1 VKIIAEY
8 SHKEGSTFIRNYFA
22 SELTEI
28 VAAVEAVSI
37 DDHRT
42 KETKETGS
50 KFQPGQMLFSPVSMN
65 KAIYAGLKPLGWRA
79 ERIAVTSPLAR
90 GGGHTHTG
98 FREMDGLKNGLGLE
112 IQFGKYA
119 FMGYDILGKMPI
131 FHRKGLIRAGIELV
145 PTKEIAIG
153 NMSSGVSYFEQII
166 ADLELRG
173 EADVDIPTLILGIG
187 FKQPP
192 STDKLERLGAS
203 TDGIE

>member
-1 VKIIAEY
+1 MKVIAEY
-8 SHKEGSTFIRNYFA
+8 SHKDGARFIREHFA
-22 SELTEI
+22 SELAEI
-28 VAAVEAVSI
+28 IAAVEAVNI
-37 DDHRT
+37 HHHRT

-90 GGGHTHTG
+90 GEGHTHTG

-166 ADLELRG
+166 ADLKLRG
-173 EADVDIPTLILGIG
+173 EADIDIPTLILGIG

-192 STDKLERLGAS
+192 NADKLEKLEAS
-203 TDGIE
+203 TDGTE